1 MTRSLYLIGAGGHGL
16 VVLDALLASGVPIK
30 GILDPAIAVG
40 THRLGIPVLG
50 GDEVLEGLDPGDVV
64 LANGIGATPYAAS
77 RMSVH
82 NRFERKGFDF
92 VTVVHPRAI
101 VGRAVQM
108 GEGCQLM
115 AGAILQPGV
124 SLGDGV
130 VINTRSSIDH
140 DSLIGDHVFISP
152 GVVLCGGVVVEG
164 GAFIGAGATVLP
176 AVKIGARSVVAAGSV
191 VTRPIPP
198 GTVVSGNPAKEMK
211 RRLSR

>member
-1 MTRSLYLIGAGGHGL
+1 MTRLLYLIGAGGHGM

-30 GILDPAIAVG
+30 GILDPAFAVG

-50 GDEVLEGLDPGDVV
+50 GDEVLEGLDPGDAV
-64 LANGIGATPYAAS
+64 LANGIGAVPYAAS

-82 NRFERKGFDF
+82 DRFKEKGFDF
-92 VTVVHPRAI
+92 VNVVHPSAI
-101 VGRAVQM
+101 VGRSVHL

-140 DSLIGDHVFISP
+140 DSLIADHVFVSP

-191 VTRPIPP
+191 VIRQIPP
-198 GTVVSGNPAKEMK
+198 GTVVAGNPAKEMK
-211 RRLSR
+211 RRLPR